1 MQLDNLYNMLPKEY
15 DGSTEC
21 DKNCSESKQEIIKRF
36 LMADVMASLS
46 EVKLGTLI
54 RQYSDKIGFSFTNQP
69 LQYQKINI
77 DNWSTCNAI
86 GNIENLIFET
96 LEKLVTK
103 FGLKATL
110 HDIPTVFANGYNN
123 PITQFYPLY
132 SICSAGF
139 ERLLTTK
146 LVSQKHKKIIG
157 ITIYLTFFFNFL
169 AFL

>member
-96 LEKLVTK
+96 DAMICAPNFFRETRAIRRR
-103 FGLKATL
+103 LKEL
-110 HDIPTVFANGYNN
+110 H
-123 PITQFYPLY
+123 
-132 SICSAGF
+132 
-139 ERLLTTK
+139 LLFCFI
-146 LVSQKHKKIIG
+146 S
-157 ITIYLTFFFNFL
+157 
-169 AFL
+169 